1 MCPDSIPRGSAGSPS
16 AARTRRA
23 GQRGFSPPRQRGF
36 SLILA
41 LFLLVSL
48 AAIAGYLLTISTLQQ
63 ETSAADELGA
73 RAYQAARGGVDW
85 GLYELL
91 RDPGGAYAS
100 ACNAAVVPSPPAVQT
115 FPLAGALAA
124 FSVRVQCSSTPPT
137 TEGATSGLRAYVL
150 QVTACN
156 QAACPGAP
164 GPTYVERQLQAT
176 VTN

>member
-1 MCPDSIPRGSAGSPS
+1 MCPEP
-16 AARTRRA
+16 TRRRRA
-23 GQRGFSPPRQRGF
+23 RQRGF

-48 AAIAGYLLTISTLQQ
+48 AAMGTYLLTISTMQQ

-73 RAYQAARGGVDW
+73 RAYQAAHTGVEW
-85 GLYELL
+85 GLYQLL
-91 RDPGGAYAS
+91 RDPGGAFAS
-100 ACNAAVVPSPPAVQT
+100 ACDAAPAAQT
-115 FPLAGALAA
+115 FALGGGLAA
-124 FSVRVQCSSTPPT
+124 FSVKVECSATAPT

-150 QVTACN
+150 KATACN
-156 QAACPGAP
+156 QASCPGAQ

>member
-41 LFLLVSL
+41 LFL
-48 AAIAGYLLTISTLQQ
+48 
-63 ETSAADELGA
+63 LGA

>member
-1 MCPDSIPRGSAGSPS
+1 MCLDP
-16 AARTRRA
+16 ARLRRA
-23 GQRGFSPPRQRGF
+23 GQRGF

-48 AAIAGYLLTISTLQQ
+48 AAIGGYLLTISTLQQ

-73 RAYQAARGGVDW
+73 RAYQAARGGVEW

-100 ACNAAVVPSPPAVQT
+100 ACNAAPPAVQT
-115 FPLAGALAA
+115 FPLSGALAA
-124 FSVRVQCSSTPPT
+124 FSVRVECSSTPPT
-137 TEGATSGLRAYVL
+137 TEGATSGLRAYAL

-156 QAACPGAP
+156 QAACPGTP

>member
-1 MCPDSIPRGSAGSPS
+1 MCPEP
-16 AARTRRA
+16 TRRGRA
-23 GQRGFSPPRQRGF
+23 KQRGF

-48 AAIAGYLLTISTLQQ
+48 AAMGAYLLTVSTMQQ

-73 RAYQAARGGVDW
+73 RAYQAAHSGIDW

-91 RDPGGAYAS
+91 RDSGGAYAS
-100 ACNAAVVPSPPAVQT
+100 ACDAAVAPAVPTAQT
-115 FPLAGALAA
+115 FALGGALSA
-124 FSVRVQCSSTPPT
+124 FSVKVECSATAPT

-150 QVTACN
+150 KATACN
-156 QAACPGAP
+156 QASCPGTQ